1 MDMAIKHIRELIQFF
16 REVRIFS
23 FENCCNIVKKI
34 SAGLEIKFKD
44 HHIQQKRTLFSYEA

>member
-1 MDMAIKHIRELIQFF
+1 MAIKHIRELIQFF